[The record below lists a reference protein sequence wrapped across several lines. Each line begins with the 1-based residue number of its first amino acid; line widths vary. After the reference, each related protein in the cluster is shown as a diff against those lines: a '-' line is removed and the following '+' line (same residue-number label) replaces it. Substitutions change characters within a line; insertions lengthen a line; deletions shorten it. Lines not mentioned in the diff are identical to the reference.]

1 MRFEPRLLALRTD
14 GGEAGLLL
22 PAGAASCLRS
32 LWRLHRNE
40 PGWFVEEHMQD
51 RRLLVEAEDETLT
64 VEEEDEALTD
74 LLGERVAP
82 PPASL
87 MRVGEAE
94 R

>member
-1 MRFEPRLLALRTD
+1 MRFEPRLQALRTD

-22 PAGAASCLRS
+22 PAGAAWLRS

-51 RRLLVEAEDETLT
+51 RRLVVVEDGDETLT
-64 VEEEDEALTD
+64 DLPVERL
-74 LLGERVAP
+74 AP
-82 PPASL
+82 LPPAGSL
-87 MRVGEAE
+87 TRVGEAE

>member
-1 MRFEPRLLALRTD
+1 MRFEPRLQLLRMD

-22 PAGAASCLRS
+22 TARDACLRS

-51 RRLLVEAEDETLT
+51 RRLLVEGGDETLT
-64 VEEEDEALTD
+64 D
-74 LLGERVAP
+74 LAGERVGP
-82 PPASL
+82 LLPASL
-87 MRVGEAE
+87 TRVGEAE